1 MFVKFNCNSNFIPNY
16 ILFDVIVRL
25 RNKKNYSFYRM
36 YYIRNIIVDS
46 LIEQ

>member
-1 MFVKFNCNSNFIPNY
+1 MFVKFHSNSNFIFDY

-25 RNKKNYSFYRM
+25 RNQKNYSLCRM
-36 YYIRNIIVDS
+36 YYIRDGIINS